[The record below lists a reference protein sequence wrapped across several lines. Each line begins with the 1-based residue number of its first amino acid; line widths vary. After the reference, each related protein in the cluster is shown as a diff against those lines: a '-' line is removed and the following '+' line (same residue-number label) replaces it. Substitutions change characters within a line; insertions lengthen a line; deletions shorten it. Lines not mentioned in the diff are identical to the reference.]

1 MSYGEKMNEVEGKT
15 KEEAREVKV
24 EVEIAGG
31 GGGGGGGNVQGNGVR
46 KVLVK
51 KKKKKK
57 KVTSGSGSKNAR
69 NVKKVIKSET
79 KGKASNSEGNA
90 KAKKFSKPG
99 QRRDTPPRSDPLRMF
114 YESMYVEKNKRGVRS
129 PLAEAWLVNHGVLD
143 DEAARRYLA
152 DKDTLKPGQLI
163 DVKSAKS
170 MKAESKS

>member
-1 MSYGEKMNEVEGKT
+1 MNKVESEIKF
-15 KEEAREVKV
+15 EEREVKV
-24 EVEIAGG
+24 EVEIAGSG
-31 GGGGGGGNVQGNGVR
+31 GGGGENVKRKVVK

-57 KVTSGSGSKNAR
+57 KKVVSGSVVKNAT
-69 NVKKVIKSET
+69 NVKKVIKSEAAR
-79 KGKASNSEGNA
+79 KAGNAEGNA

-114 YESMYVEKNKRGVRS
+114 YESMYVEKKKRGVRS
-129 PLAEAWLVNHGVLD
+129 PLAEAWLVTYGVLE

-163 DVKSAKS
+163 DMKSTKS
-170 MKAESKS
+170 MKTENE